1 MMRAFEE
8 LLTVALLAPVAAQ
21 AQVSNVRPGQYEI
34 TVDMRLGQSTTPAQP
49 TKHLECVTA
58 ADLKDAAKLLAGG
71 EMENC
76 KVSDVKTSGNKTR
89 FAIACE
95 EDGSRMTGTAEMTFG
110 TDTITQLATMKDGES
125 RSVTMRVFAR
135 RLGECK

>member
-1 MMRAFEE
+1 M
-8 LLTVALLAPVAAQ
+8 
-21 AQVSNVRPGQYEI
+21 RPGQYEI
-34 TVDMRLGQSTTPAQP
+34 TVDMRMGQVTAPAPP

-76 KVSDVKTSGNKTR
+76 KVSDVKTSGNATR

-110 TDTITQLATMKDGES
+110 TDTVTQLATMKDGEG
-125 RSVTMRVFAR
+125 RSVTLRVFAR